1 MNHQAWQSF
10 IDEHPDPIADADCA
24 GIAYVPELGVAAF
37 RGPDV
42 RRFLQ
47 GYLTCDTAALD
58 ADRFTPA
65 AICSLK
71 GRVVVNGWCL
81 ASAQDE
87 VLFVI
92 HASLLATLED
102 LLKVYLRFSRTRL
115 LDLRDSHIVLAGMGL
130 DASAGGTPIDVK
142 RRFFICPTQEEARR
156 LWTLHA
162 HLPAAAWSAA
172 LIRDGLG
179 LVSAETTDRFLPQ
192 MLDLHTQGAISFNK
206 GCYLGQEVVA
216 RAQHR
221 GQVKRHLQRLAWHGP
236 TRPAAGSALADSA
249 GRQRGM
255 VVQSVGEGDQ
265 GLVLAVVQ
273 DESTY
278 PLSAGATSVTVPA

>member
-10 IDEHPDPIADADCA
+10 LDANPAPVGDADAA
-24 GIAYVPELGVAAF
+24 GIVPAPALAVAAF
-37 RGPDV
+37 RGADV

-47 GYLTCDTAALD
+47 GYLTCDTAALN

-87 VLFVI
+87 VRFVI
-92 HASLLATLED
+92 HASLLGTLEN

-115 LDLRDSHIVLAGMGL
+115 LDLSGSHIVLGGLGL
-130 DASAGGTPIDVK
+130 DASAGGTPIDAT
-142 RRFFICPTQEEARR
+142 RQLFICATLEEAQR
-156 LWTLHA
+156 LWSLHPR
-162 HLPAAAWSAA
+162 LPAAAWSGA
-172 LIRDGLG
+172 LIRDGIG

-192 MLDLHTQGAISFNK
+192 MLNLHTQGAISFNK

-221 GQVKRHLQRLAWHGP
+221 GQVKRHLQCLAWQGP
-236 TRPAAGSALADSA
+236 IAPAAGSALTDSG
-249 GRQRGM
+249 GRQRGI
-255 VVQSVGEGDQ
+255 VVQSVGEHDQ

-278 PLSAGATSVTVPA
+278 PLNMGATRLAAPA